1 MDGET
6 LVNELKDV
14 YGRKLF
20 IYKKRLGF
28 VSGFISRD
36 GVGDYYIIRDLEGYE
51 KSGWLN
57 SYNEAERTALLMLKT
72 S

>member
-6 LVNELKDV
+6 LVNELKDT

-28 VSGFISRD
+28 VSGFLRRD
-36 GVGDYYIIRDLEGYE
+36 GVGDYYIIRDIVGYE

-57 SYNEAERTALLMLKT
+57 TYSEAERAALQMLK
-72 S
+72 SC